1 MPVPCRCSLSSTP
14 FRRTSMSRF
23 NNLRLAYRLGI
34 AFGALVLALVVI
46 GAISVSK
53 INALE
58 GQTTNLSDH
67 DSIALEKVLTIEQ
80 RIQRTSYLTSSHLY
94 IYDGDLKAQD
104 GVAKE
109 ITSLRNENTVDMAAA
124 RKANHD
130 AALVPFIDRFEAAS
144 QKFAAA
150 YKEAVKRSRQET
162 V

>member
-58 GQTTNLSDH
+58 GQATNLSDH
-67 DSIALEKVLTIEQ
+67 DTVTLEKVLTIEERDASRDYFQ
-80 RIQRTSYLTSSHLY
+80 STVVPAQVAATKA
-94 IYDGDLKAQD
+94 GDALSGAVVDQ
-104 GVAKE
+104 VAVTKK
-109 ITSLRNENTVDMAAA
+109 LADAAA
-124 RKANHD
+124 T
-130 AALVPFIDRFEAAS
+130 S
-144 QKFAAA
+144 G
-150 YKEAVKRSRQET
+150 
-162 V
+162 